1 MFELLKKLKTLTMFE
16 SHKKLKILTIF
27 ELHEKFSHQ
36 VRRAN
41 TPAGLDCDVSDEARR
56 ASSMVQQLI
65 HHIQSTL
72 EL

>member
-1 MFELLKKLKTLTMFE
+1 MFELLKNLKTLTMFE

-41 TPAGLDCDVSDEARR
+41 TPAGLDCDVSDEAR
-56 ASSMVQQLI
+56 
-65 HHIQSTL
+65 
-72 EL
+72 